1 MLKKWVSIILAVTF
15 CFAMAV
21 GVSAKTPQEIGLRSV
36 NQTRITNSVDFSGR
50 NAIISSEVWASPD
63 TTKMV
68 ITHVLQKKSGSSYKN
83 VSGTSVTHTF
93 YESLADMEDSFPAEN
108 GATYRVKTTC
118 RVTSPKGT
126 DTQTKISKA
135 VKN

>member
-1 MLKKWVSIILAVTF
+1 MLKKWVSIILAMTF

-21 GVSAKTPQEIGLRSV
+21 GVAASAPQKVGLRSV

-50 NAIISSEVWASPD
+50 TAIISSEVWASSD
-63 TTKMV
+63 TTKIV

-83 VSGTSVTHTF
+83 VSGTSITRTF
-93 YESLADMEDSFPAEN
+93 YDSSADMEDSFPAED

-118 RVTSPKGT
+118 KVTSPKGT
-126 DTQTKISKA
+126 DTQTKTSKA

>member
-21 GVSAKTPQEIGLRSV
+21 GVSAKTPQEIGLNSI
-36 NQTRITNSVDFSGR
+36 NQPQIINGIDFSGGDVI
-50 NAIISSEVWASPD
+50 AFSEVKASSD
-63 TTKMV
+63 TTKIV

-83 VSGTSVTHTF
+83 VSGTSVTRTF
-93 YESLADMEDSFPAEN
+93 YDSLADMEDSFPAED

-118 RVTSPKGT
+118 KVTSPKGT